1 MKKRK
6 EIIMKINHLLLA
18 GIGGILVMYSC
29 NPTKYVADNEKL
41 YKEGQV
47 VIHNDTIPKDRKE
60 QFEAHLHESL
70 LPKPNAKFLG
80 LYFKLGLWN
89 MGKGPDSTNS
99 FFNKW
104 LKKVGEKPVLLS
116 DVNREYNENLLR
128 NKMENLGFF
137 KAQVSSDTIIDGKYG
152 IVRYDA
158 NPGKIYRINK
168 VDFEIDTNTNLGK
181 VVSSIKDQSL
191 LKTGAN

>member
-1 MKKRK
+1 
-6 EIIMKINHLLLA
+6 
-18 GIGGILVMYSC
+18 
-29 NPTKYVADNEKL
+29 
-41 YKEGQV
+41 
-47 VIHNDTIPKDRKE
+47 
-60 QFEAHLHESL
+60 
-70 LPKPNAKFLG
+70 
-80 LYFKLGLWN
+80 
-89 MGKGPDSTNS
+89 
-99 FFNKW
+99 
-104 LKKVGEKPVLLS
+104 
-116 DVNREYNENLLR
+116 YNENLLR

-191 LKTGAN
+191 LKTGANYNLDIILNERDRIDDHLKRNGYYYFSPDNILVEVDSTIGDYKVDLFVTLKPETPKIAKQKQHIGKVYVFADYQETAENRRRIPRGIEKYDDKFYIIDPKNK